1 LSALGKY
8 TFVPAEVHAIEPV
21 GSIPVLTTGI
31 RIHHTRSDYPEKIV
45 FYSMGGRESLVQ
57 AAGAAG
63 FAVGAPKIETKRGFP
78 VRVSAIVVFVLLW
91 NALFLLDRGGN
102 PLNTSGT
109 LGPYSFLALA
119 LAFTVA
125 TVMPHSERLQELILR
140 DGHDIGEIRGFLRLL
155 QVVSGFLALTTL
167 VPLLS
172 G

>member
-1 LSALGKY
+1 
-8 TFVPAEVHAIEPV
+8 
-21 GSIPVLTTGI
+21 
-31 RIHHTRSDYPEKIV
+31 
-45 FYSMGGRESLVQ
+45 
-57 AAGAAG
+57 
-63 FAVGAPKIETKRGFP
+63 
-78 VRVSAIVVFVLLW
+78 VSAIVVFVLLW